1 MVGIDSTR
9 RASMKLNFI
18 ALAMFATLAATSA
31 SALPAGSA
39 SGLTGAA
46 ATLGSVEQVWG
57 GHRSCEWGPVRGWH
71 RHVGI
76 AAIAVPCVPQAAQP
90 FRCWRGYWGVRHCRW

>member
-9 RASMKLNFI
+9 RLSMKPNFI

-31 SALPAGSA
+31 SALPAAPS
-39 SGLTGAA
+39 LTGAA
-46 ATLGSVEQVWG
+46 ASLDSVEQVWG

-71 RHVGI
+71 RHVGW
-76 AAIAVPCVPQAAQP
+76 AAIAVPCAPLAAQP
-90 FRCWRGYWGVRHCRW
+90 FRCWRGYFGVRHCRW